1 MCRNKERLMQKYDDM
16 TNTKGVYLLFVVL
29 QVSML
34 LVVYS
39 FVYTSLIA
47 VKLASEKFG
56 LTFMAYMPVVLALI
70 GYPVVLYK
78 TRKMF
83 LQEKR
88 MRAAGWVMGWASLII
103 AGLYYYLSKITGV

>member
-1 MCRNKERLMQKYDDM
+1 MQKYDDM
-16 TNTKGVYLLFVVL
+16 TNAKGVYLIFIVL

-34 LVVYS
+34 LIVYS

-47 VKLASEKFG
+47 VKLAIETLG

-78 TRKMF
+78 TRKIF
-83 LQEKR
+83 LQGKGI
-88 MRAAGWVMGWASLII
+88 RAAGWVMGWASFII
-103 AGLYYYLSKITGV
+103 SGLYFYLSEITGV

>member
-1 MCRNKERLMQKYDDM
+1 MQKYDDM
-16 TNTKGVYLLFVVL
+16 TNTKGIYIFFIIL
-29 QVSML
+29 QLCML
-34 LVVYS
+34 LIVYS
-39 FVYTSLIA
+39 FVYTSFIA

-70 GYPVVLYK
+70 GYPIVLYK

-88 MRAAGWVMGWASLII
+88 MRAVAWVMSWASVII
-103 AGLYYYLSKITGV
+103 VGLLWHLSHITAL